1 MTDVRQSIVD
11 IINKV
16 VKPSSPIGQDPDQ
29 SLLAGELDSL
39 DFASVL
45 MAVEDKF
52 DVSLQDVEVEE
63 INTINKL
70 ANHVTRMKKTN

>member
-1 MTDVRQSIVD
+1 M
-11 IINKV
+11 
-16 VKPSSPIGQDPDQ
+16 
-29 SLLAGELDSL
+29 LDY
-39 DFASVL
+39 ASVL

-70 ANHVTRMKKTN
+70 ANDVTRMKKTN